1 MCAYTIKIRA
11 YAKYRASWRRGPL
24 RQKLCSGL
32 LEPTGPW
39 GQESQLTL
47 APTGSHPHRPAGR
60 TKIVLPSPR
69 LSPIHHPK
77 PMSFQRRAGGR
88 NDMQTPAVRGVV
100 VPMVWKRVVMDVR
113 IKAWV
118 GRVGSEALAP
128 RGPPNHSTLPRYLSP
143 LLPNPSSCPPIR
155 HGTSP
160 LRVARHF
167 VPGRSPCIKVTR
179 IVEAGSPPSK
189 AM

>member
-1 MCAYTIKIRA
+1 MFDLRHGLGKSGSRGSRPSGPPDHSTLPHYFSPLPLDPSSGPRSVMAPPRSEWRA
-11 YAKYRASWRRGPL
+11 TLCQGAARASKYRASWRRGPL

-47 APTGSHPHRPAGR
+47 APTGSHPHRPSGR

-88 NDMQTPAVRGVV
+88 NDMQPPAVRGVV
-100 VPMVWKRVVMDVR
+100 LPMVWKYVVMD
-113 IKAWV
+113 A
-118 GRVGSEALAP
+118 
-128 RGPPNHSTLPRYLSP
+128 
-143 LLPNPSSCPPIR
+143 
-155 HGTSP
+155 
-160 LRVARHF
+160 
-167 VPGRSPCIKVTR
+167 
-179 IVEAGSPPSK
+179 
-189 AM
+189 